1 MSGGERE
8 GAGQVAGPRRWRLL
22 SSRTNDDD
30 DDRLGGGERPMR
42 TFFRVMKNDDGG
54 KEEREDVADG
64 RENGQR
70 SSPRGANVVVRGR
83 WQRSRHDN
91 EYNEDDEDD
100 KVGGSPWTSVTSE
113 LAARLH
119 PAGIP
124 YASEASPLVRRGQR
138 GGW

>member
-1 MSGGERE
+1 
-8 GAGQVAGPRRWRLL
+8 
-22 SSRTNDDD
+22 
-30 DDRLGGGERPMR
+30 MR

-124 YASEASPLVRRGQR
+124 YASEASPLVRRGQH